1 MEIAR
6 LRAARQPNARRGE
19 IRLDLTL
26 NEYWLGRTAR
36 KSLALS
42 LTKES
47 RRPSNLPESVRL
59 NRVRLQ
65 SSSKNPLLIT
75 RLVKGESWLKLS
87 NSSERLRQIN
97 MFFLLRKMGP
107 GWGPYVLICSQPKRY
122 LDDLQAR
129 MGRLEDDPL
138 TIRRDV
144 WI

>member
-6 LRAARQPNARRGE
+6 LSAARQPNARRGE

-59 NRVRLQ
+59 KRVRLQ

-97 MFFLLRKMGP
+97 MFFLLRKMGALR
-107 GWGPYVLICSQPKRY
+107 V
-122 LDDLQAR
+122 D
-129 MGRLEDDPL
+129 M
-138 TIRRDV
+138 
-144 WI
+144 

>member
-1 MEIAR
+1 MLFGVEGGSWAKPTEGLTARNIAVRKMEIAR
-6 LRAARQPNARRGE
+6 LSAARQPNARRGE
-19 IRLDLTL
+19 IRLVLTL

-97 MFFLLRKMGP
+97 MFFLLRKMGA
-107 GWGPYVLICSQPKRY
+107 L
-122 LDDLQAR
+122 
-129 MGRLEDDPL
+129 
-138 TIRRDV
+138 
-144 WI
+144 